1 MEYIGCLVVVEGV
14 NGSGK
19 TTIIS
24 QLVEYLNESKIAVST
39 YKFPYRDGY
48 RGKEIDD
55 YLKKQTTEKSM
66 YDVLDMFA
74 DNRKSMI
81 GAIKNDLVRG
91 NIVICDRYVFSA
103 IAYHIPLDVKDK
115 EIIKNYCNVIG
126 YFDKDM
132 PVPDMVYLIQGDHL
146 RKRKDSIVEL
156 FHSTGDKAQA
166 RHRLLSK
173 VIESYSKNFKV
184 LENKLNKSHVVA
196 TLMYSQII
204 RQNPITAFL
213 KKIL

>member
-81 GAIKNDLVRG
+81 SAIKNDLVRG
-91 NIVICDRYVFSA
+91 NIVICDRY
-103 IAYHIPLDVKDK
+103 K
-115 EIIKNYCNVIG
+115 G
-126 YFDKDM
+126 
-132 PVPDMVYLIQGDHL
+132 
-146 RKRKDSIVEL
+146 
-156 FHSTGDKAQA
+156 
-166 RHRLLSK
+166 
-173 VIESYSKNFKV
+173 
-184 LENKLNKSHVVA
+184 
-196 TLMYSQII
+196 
-204 RQNPITAFL
+204 
-213 KKIL
+213 